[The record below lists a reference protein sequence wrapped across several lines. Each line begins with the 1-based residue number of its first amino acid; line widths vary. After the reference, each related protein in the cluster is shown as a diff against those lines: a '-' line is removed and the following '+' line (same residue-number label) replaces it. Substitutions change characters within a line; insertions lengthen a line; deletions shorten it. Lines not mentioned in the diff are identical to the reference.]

1 VFLVRKGGIEGRFDP
16 NFYKTEFQIIVD
28 AIERFGSEKLSDLI
42 RFSSETWNGK
52 DFFENEFPYI
62 EISEIDILSGK
73 IQHISFIPKNDAPS
87 RAKMIVRNDDII
99 VSTTRP
105 SRGAISFVKSENNEI
120 QIASTGFSILRN
132 LKNQEILK
140 EYLFY
145 ALRQDFSLKQMEQRS
160 SGGNYPAITTEEL
173 KKILIPVPPLETQA
187 EIVSLFEAAY
197 AQKRAK
203 EAEADAL
210 IAGID
215 GYLLNALGINLPQS
229 IEKKKFFYTRLSKV
243 SGGRFDPFYHQ
254 NEFEE
259 LEKALKSGKYNIG
272 KLSIFLS
279 QIHYGASVKNEYAET
294 GIPFLRISDLKR
306 NEIDV
311 KEMMYLP
318 ESIRKDLGNAFVYE
332 GDFLISRSGTLGVIA
347 MVTKA
352 INGFAYGS
360 FMIKFRLKQD
370 APINRDF
377 LSYFLNSETIQK
389 IVARNKIGA
398 IQGNITIPTIK
409 NLQIPL
415 PPLAIQTK
423 IAVHITEIRNQAKK
437 IELEATEIVEQAK
450 ARVEKMILGEA

>member
-1 VFLVRKGGIEGRFDP
+1 
-16 NFYKTEFQIIVD
+16 
-28 AIERFGSEKLSDLI
+28 
-42 RFSSETWNGK
+42 
-52 DFFENEFPYI
+52 
-62 EISEIDILSGK
+62 
-73 IQHISFIPKNDAPS
+73 
-87 RAKMIVRNDDII
+87 
-99 VSTTRP
+99 
-105 SRGAISFVKSENNEI
+105 
-120 QIASTGFSILRN
+120 
-132 LKNQEILK
+132 
-140 EYLFY
+140 
-145 ALRQDFSLKQMEQRS
+145 
-160 SGGNYPAITTEEL
+160 
-173 KKILIPVPPLETQA
+173 
-187 EIVSLFEAAY
+187 
-197 AQKRAK
+197 
-203 EAEADAL
+203 L